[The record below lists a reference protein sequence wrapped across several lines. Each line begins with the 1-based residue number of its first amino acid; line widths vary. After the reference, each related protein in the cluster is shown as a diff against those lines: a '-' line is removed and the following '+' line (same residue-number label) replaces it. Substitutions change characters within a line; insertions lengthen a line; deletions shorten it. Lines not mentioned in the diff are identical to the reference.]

1 MIKNKQEPSL
11 DDKVNKYFT
20 RDKGDHQENTGIA
33 AAFDAPP
40 DYQGIYTK
48 PDTLAK
54 TYIAPLTK
62 ERRNEM
68 MIENKQE
75 PWFDEFGDIDA
86 ITTQVGGD
94 HYTSMKLQ
102 PLEKTY
108 LQYGYEGVK
117 HSLYTKVDKYL
128 TRDKGTD
135 RLDIEKAIHCIQLQ
149 LEFYDRWAALESLE
163 PRNKA
168 QPIEGNK

>member
-1 MIKNKQEPSL
+1 MTKVVGSMEYAYDQPDSVGFDWEHDVTYNLNDDDDISCDCNLKGEPMKAL
-11 DDKVNKYFT
+11 D
-20 RDKGDHQENTGIA
+20 I
-33 AAFDAPP
+33 
-40 DYQGIYTK
+40 
-48 PDTLAK
+48 
-54 TYIAPLTK
+54 
-62 ERRNEM
+62 
-68 MIENKQE
+68 
-75 PWFDEFGDIDA
+75 
-86 ITTQVGGD
+86 QVGGD

-135 RLDIEKAIHCIQLQ
+135 RVDIEKAIHCLQLQ
-149 LEFYDRWAALESLE
+149 LEFYDRWAALEALE